1 MSKLRYLTIPKIK
14 NSKIIT
20 TNNVVLGN
28 FGNLNQNQNFSGT
41 GDDINSV
48 NGYFK
53 MINFNT
59 NNSSK
64 LKISSVMF
72 ALRNI
77 GTNLVR
83 AAIFSDLNGSPN
95 IPIVI
100 SEPILFQTINSTS
113 SYKFDFKN
121 YLLSSNTNYWI
132 GMIDRS
138 RWYYQDTNNII
149 TQQNS
154 SGYSVGLIKESI
166 GSLGPW
172 VVVNDQNFQSL
183 TSLSIEAIS

>member
-72 ALRNI
+72 ALRNL

>member
-1 MSKLRYLTIPKIK
+1 MSKILIQNENPKIK

-28 FGNLNQNQNFSGT
+28 FGNLNQNQNISGT
-41 GDDINSV
+41 GTDITF

-113 SYKFDFKN
+113 SYKFYFKN
-121 YLLSSNTNYWI
+121 YLLSSNTNYWV

-138 RWYYQDTNNII
+138 RWYYQNTNNII
-149 TQQNS
+149 TEQNS
-154 SGYSVGLIKESI
+154 SGYSVGLIKQSI
-166 GSLGPW
+166 GILGPW
-172 VVVNDQNFQSL
+172 VVASDQNFQSL